1 MKNFKLF
8 LAACLLG
15 LATAANAQFANSS
28 AASVSENN
36 DAWDGIRVSYNLFA
50 IEADDLLG
58 DDLDKIGAF
67 EVGYVKAFPISSTM
81 PLFLETGAS
90 LLWASGDLYDKYD
103 IKMSAELMSINIPVN
118 LAYKFDIKEG
128 MSIVPYA
135 GLLLRYNISGEMELD
150 MSEYGEGK
158 VKMDMFDEDEGDG
171 DRIQYGL
178 QIGAR
183 LDFNKFNVGVSYGF
197 DMNEIMDDTKTNK
210 IAFTV
215 GFAL

>member
-15 LATAANAQFANSS
+15 LATAANAQFSDSS

-50 IEADDLLG
+50 VEDDSNI
-58 DDLDKIGAF
+58 DYDKIGAF
-67 EVGYVKAFPISSTM
+67 EIGYVKAFSISSTM

-90 LLWASGDLYDKYD
+90 LLWAKGDVFDDQGLKLSMD
-103 IKMSAELMSINIPVN
+103 MMSINIPVN

-128 MSIVPYA
+128 MSFVPYA
-135 GLLLRYNISGEMELD
+135 GLFLRYNLSGETEL
-150 MSEYGEGK
+150 SQYGNK
-158 VKMDMFDEDEGDG
+158 VTSDMFDEDEGDG

-197 DMNEIMDDTKTNK
+197 DINEIMDDTKTNK

>member
-50 IEADDLLG
+50 IEDD
-58 DDLDKIGAF
+58 DFDEDLDKIGAF
-67 EVGYVKAFPISSTM
+67 EFGYVKAFSISSTM

-90 LLWASGDLYDKYD
+90 LLWASGDLFDKYD
-103 IKMSAELMSINIPVN
+103 FKISAELMSINIPVN

-135 GLLLRYNISGEMELD
+135 GLLLRYNISGEIEYD
-150 MSEYGEGK
+150 MTAYGQGK
-158 VKMDMFDEDEGDG
+158 TKLDMFDEDEGDG

>member
-50 IEADDLLG
+50 IEDDG
-58 DDLDKIGAF
+58 FDEDLDKIGAF
-67 EVGYVKAFPISSTM
+67 EFGYVKAFSISSTM

-90 LLWASGDLYDKYD
+90 LLWASGDLFDKYD
-103 IKMSAELMSINIPVN
+103 LKISAELMSINIPVN

-135 GLLLRYNISGEMELD
+135 GLLLRYNISGEMEYD
-150 MSEYGEGK
+150 MTAYGQGK
-158 VKMDMFDEDEGDG
+158 VKLDMFDEDEGDG

>member
-8 LAACLLG
+8 LAACLLV
-15 LATAANAQFANSS
+15 LATAANAQFSDSS

-50 IEADDLLG
+50 VEDDSNI
-58 DDLDKIGAF
+58 DYDKIGAF
-67 EVGYVKAFPISSTM
+67 EIGYVKAFSISSTM

-90 LLWASGDLYDKYD
+90 LLWAKGDVFDDQGLKLSMD
-103 IKMSAELMSINIPVN
+103 MMSINIPVN

-128 MSIVPYA
+128 MSFVPYA
-135 GLLLRYNISGEMELD
+135 GLFLRYNLSGETEL
-150 MSEYGEGK
+150 SQYGNK
-158 VKMDMFDEDEGDG
+158 VTSDMFDEGDG

-178 QIGAR
+178 QFGAR

-197 DMNEIMDDTKTNK
+197 DINEIMDDTKTNK

>member
-15 LATAANAQFANSS
+15 LATAANAQFSDSS

-50 IEADDLLG
+50 VEDDSNI
-58 DDLDKIGAF
+58 DYDKIGAF
-67 EVGYVKAFPISSTM
+67 EIGYVKAFSISSTM

-90 LLWASGDLYDKYD
+90 LLWAKGDLFDDQGLKLSMD
-103 IKMSAELMSINIPVN
+103 MMSINIPVN

-128 MSIVPYA
+128 MSFVPYA
-135 GLLLRYNISGEMELD
+135 GLFLRYNLSGETEA
-150 MSEYGEGK
+150 SQYGNK
-158 VKMDMFDEDEGDG
+158 VTSDMFDEDEGDG

-197 DMNEIMDDTKTNK
+197 DINEIMDDTKTNK

>member
-50 IEADDLLG
+50 IEDDNI
-58 DDLDKIGAF
+58 DEDLDKIGAF
-67 EVGYVKAFPISSTM
+67 EIGHVKAFSISSTT

-90 LLWASGDLYDKYD
+90 LLWASGDLFDKYD
-103 IKMSAELMSINIPVN
+103 LKISAELMSINIPVN

-135 GLLLRYNISGEMELD
+135 GLLLRYNISGEMEYD
-150 MSEYGEGK
+150 MTAYGEGK
-158 VKMDMFDEDEGDG
+158 AKLDMFDEDEGDG

-197 DMNEIMDDTKTNK
+197 DINEIMDDTKTNK

>member
-15 LATAANAQFANSS
+15 LATAANAQFSDSS

-50 IEADDLLG
+50 VEDDSNI
-58 DDLDKIGAF
+58 DYDKIGAF
-67 EVGYVKAFPISSTM
+67 EIGYVKAFSISSTM

-90 LLWASGDLYDKYD
+90 LLWAKGDVFDDQGLKLSMD
-103 IKMSAELMSINIPVN
+103 MMSINIPVN

-128 MSIVPYA
+128 MSFVPYA
-135 GLLLRYNISGEMELD
+135 GLFLRYNLSGEIEA
-150 MSEYGEGK
+150 SQYGNK
-158 VKMDMFDEDEGDG
+158 VTSDMFDEDEGDG

-197 DMNEIMDDTKTNK
+197 DINEIMDDTKTNK

>member
-15 LATAANAQFANSS
+15 LATAANAQFSDSS

-50 IEADDLLG
+50 VEDDSNI
-58 DDLDKIGAF
+58 DYDKIGAF
-67 EVGYVKAFPISSTM
+67 EIGYVKAFSISSTM

-90 LLWASGDLYDKYD
+90 LLWAKGDVFDDQGLKLSMDM
-103 IKMSAELMSINIPVN
+103 MSFNIPVN

-128 MSIVPYA
+128 MSFVPYA
-135 GLLLRYNISGEMELD
+135 GLFLRYNLSGETAA
-150 MSEYGEGK
+150 SQYGNK
-158 VKMDMFDEDEGDG
+158 VTSDMFDEDEGDG

-197 DMNEIMDDTKTNK
+197 DINEIMDDTKTNK

>member
-15 LATAANAQFANSS
+15 LATAANAQFSDSS

-50 IEADDLLG
+50 VEDDSNI
-58 DDLDKIGAF
+58 DYDKIGAF
-67 EVGYVKAFPISSTM
+67 EIGYVKAFSISSTM

-90 LLWASGDLYDKYD
+90 LLWAKGDLFDDQGLKLS
-103 IKMSAELMSINIPVN
+103 MEMMSINIPVN

-128 MSIVPYA
+128 MSFVPYA
-135 GLLLRYNISGEMELD
+135 GLFLRYNLSGETEL
-150 MSEYGEGK
+150 SQYGNK
-158 VKMDMFDEDEGDG
+158 VTSDMFDEDEGDG

-197 DMNEIMDDTKTNK
+197 DINEIMDDTKTNK

>member
-15 LATAANAQFANSS
+15 LATAANAQFSDSS

-50 IEADDLLG
+50 VEDDSNI
-58 DDLDKIGAF
+58 DYDKIGAF
-67 EVGYVKAFPISSTM
+67 EIGYVKAFSISSTM

-90 LLWASGDLYDKYD
+90 LLWAKGDLFDDQGLKLSMD
-103 IKMSAELMSINIPVN
+103 MMSINIPVN

-128 MSIVPYA
+128 MSFVPYA
-135 GLLLRYNISGEMELD
+135 GLFLRYNLSGEIEA
-150 MSEYGEGK
+150 SQYGNK
-158 VKMDMFDEDEGDG
+158 VTSDMFDEDEGDG

-197 DMNEIMDDTKTNK
+197 DINEIMDDTKTNK

>member
-15 LATAANAQFANSS
+15 LATAANAQFSDSS

-50 IEADDLLG
+50 VEDDSNI
-58 DDLDKIGAF
+58 DYDKIGAF
-67 EVGYVKAFPISSTM
+67 EIGYVKAFSISSTM

-90 LLWASGDLYDKYD
+90 LLWAKGDVFDDQGLKLSMD
-103 IKMSAELMSINIPVN
+103 MMSINIPVN

-128 MSIVPYA
+128 MSFVPYA
-135 GLLLRYNISGEMELD
+135 GLFLRYNLSGETEL
-150 MSEYGEGK
+150 SQYGNK
-158 VKMDMFDEDEGDG
+158 ITSDMFDEDEGDG

>member
-67 EVGYVKAFPISSTM
+67 EIGYVKAFSISSTM

-90 LLWASGDLYDKYD
+90 LLWAKGDLFDDQGLKLSMD
-103 IKMSAELMSINIPVN
+103 MMSINIPVN

-128 MSIVPYA
+128 MSFVPYA
-135 GLLLRYNISGEMELD
+135 GLFLRYNLSGETEA
-150 MSEYGEGK
+150 SQYGNK
-158 VKMDMFDEDEGDG
+158 VTSDMFDEDEGDG

-197 DMNEIMDDTKTNK
+197 DINEIMDDTKTNK

>member
-15 LATAANAQFANSS
+15 LATAANAQFSDSS

-50 IEADDLLG
+50 VEDDSNI
-58 DDLDKIGAF
+58 DYDKIGAF
-67 EVGYVKAFPISSTM
+67 EIGYVKAFSISSTM

-90 LLWASGDLYDKYD
+90 LLWAKGDVFDDQGLKLSMD
-103 IKMSAELMSINIPVN
+103 MMSINIPVN

-128 MSIVPYA
+128 MSFVPYA
-135 GLLLRYNISGEMELD
+135 GLFLRYNLSGETEL
-150 MSEYGEGK
+150 SQYGNK
-158 VKMDMFDEDEGDG
+158 ITSDMFDEDEGDG

-197 DMNEIMDDTKTNK
+197 DINEIMDDTKTNK

>member
-50 IEADDLLG
+50 VEDDSNI
-58 DDLDKIGAF
+58 DYDKIGAF
-67 EVGYVKAFPISSTM
+67 EIGYVKAFSISSTM

-90 LLWASGDLYDKYD
+90 LLWAKGDVFDDQGLKLSMD
-103 IKMSAELMSINIPVN
+103 MMSINIPVN

-128 MSIVPYA
+128 MSFVPYA
-135 GLLLRYNISGEMELD
+135 GLFLRYNLSGETEL
-150 MSEYGEGK
+150 SQYGNK
-158 VKMDMFDEDEGDG
+158 VTSDMFDEDEGDG

-197 DMNEIMDDTKTNK
+197 DINEIMDDTKTNK